1 MARFALSVGQQ
12 ATLAAI
18 CDTILPRL
26 GALQEEE
33 ALSKSQKLPQRS
45 QAELEHLKAYYASCG
60 SDLAVPTAVEAA
72 LAAHVPADVQREISL
87 LLIAMSSGLGMLL
100 LSGVAVPFGEMTAEQ
115 RARCL
120 QGLQSSVLSQKRK
133 AFLSLKS
140 IIGLK
145 AFGSDASNI
154 NPQNHGRRE
163 NSMWAALGY
172 EGPASAEEVAG
183 RGREEFVFPMLNATI
198 SKDTCLTVDVVVVG
212 SGCGGSVVAAEL
224 AQAGRRVLVLEKG
237 RYLQRK
243 EMTSQEGDAF
253 DQMYERGGLVTTD
266 DTGVGVLAG
275 ATFGGGSTINW
286 ACSLRTPDPVKE
298 EWASQHGLK
307 AFEDGTFDASLD
319 AVCSRLSVKKE
330 GVTHNENNKVLIDGC
345 KKLGYEIDVAPQNM
359 ADVGP
364 FPGGGFISCGDRY
377 GNKQSTP
384 ETYLKD
390 AATAPVAAKFADRC
404 QVETVLHQG
413 GAAKGI
419 RARIVG
425 ADGVT
430 EHILTVTA
438 PTVVV
443 SCGSLNSP
451 ALLLRSRLPDPYR
464 QIGKNLRL
472 HPVTG
477 IVGIMPKEVNLWRG
491 APMTAVSNECAAGR
505 GDNYGA
511 KLECPIAHPGIFSSI
526 VPWKDGAAFK
536 EVMLDYRRTAAII
549 VLTRDKGSGEVT
561 IDRTG
566 MARLSYKLADHDRQ
580 SLLEGAE
587 KALRIL
593 EAAGAEKIG
602 VGQLNEPVLLPPLS
616 EAKARAAR
624 LEKLI
629 EEVRHIGFPLYK
641 VPLFSAHQMGTCRM
655 GTDPRNSVVKP
666 TCETWACSGLYVV
679 DASTFPTSS
688 GANPMI
694 TTLGIAHMAAQRL
707 KKLSSTS
714 SSRL

>member
-1 MARFALSVGQQ
+1 MAPFAFSSGQQ
-12 ATLAAI
+12 VTLAAI

-26 GALQEEE
+26 GDLQQAEV
-33 ALSKSQKLPQRS
+33 LQRS
-45 QAELEHLKAYYASCG
+45 DANAEHLKAYCATSG
-60 SDLAVPTAVEAA
+60 SDLAVPRAVEAA
-72 LAAHVPADVQREISL
+72 VASHLPADVQREISL
-87 LLIAMSSGLGMLL
+87 LLTAMSSRLGMLL
-100 LSGVAVPFGEMTAEQ
+100 LSGMAVPFGGMTAQQ
-115 RARCL
+115 RERCL
-120 QGLQSSVLSQKRK
+120 QGLQNSALGPKRK

-140 IIGLK
+140 LIGVK
-145 AFGSDASNI
+145 VFGNNTSTI
-154 NPQNHGRRE
+154 NPQNHGTRD

-172 EGPASAEEVAG
+172 EGPASTEEAATAAAAA
-183 RGREEFVFPMLNATI
+183 GREEFVFSMLNA
-198 SKDTCLTVDVVVVG
+198 SVAEDMSLTVDAVVVG

-237 RYLQRK
+237 RYFQRRD
-243 EMTSQEGDAF
+243 MTSQEGDAF
-253 DQMYERGGLVTTD
+253 EHMYERGGLVTTD
-266 DTGVGVLAG
+266 DTGLGVLAG

-286 ACSLRTPDPVKE
+286 ACSLRTPDHVKN

-307 AFEDGTFDASLD
+307 TFKDGTFDASLD
-319 AVCSRLSVKKE
+319 AVCSRLGVKTD
-330 GVTHNENNKVLIDGC
+330 GVTHNGSNQVLIEGC
-345 KKLGYEIDVAPQNM
+345 KKLGYHIDVAPQNM

-364 FPGGGFISCGDRY
+364 FPAGGFIACGDRY

-390 AATAPVAAKFADRC
+390 AATALVPAKFADRC
-404 QVETVLHQG
+404 YVERVLHQG
-413 GAAKGI
+413 GAAKGV

-430 EHILTVTA
+430 EHILTVSA
-438 PTVVV
+438 PMVVI

-451 ALLLRSRLPDPYR
+451 ALLLRSRLPDRSR

-477 IVGIMPKEVNLWRG
+477 VLGIMPKEVNIWRG
-491 APMTAVSNECAAGR
+491 APMTAVSNQCAAGT

-511 KLECPIAHPGIFSSI
+511 KLECPNSHPGIFSSI

-536 EVMLDYRRTAAII
+536 DVMLDFKKAAAII

-561 IDRTG
+561 IDRSG
-566 MARLSYKLADHDRQ
+566 MARLSYKVSDHDLK
-580 SLLEGAE
+580 SLLEGSE

-602 VGQLNEPVLLPPLS
+602 VGQLNEPVLLPPQS
-616 EAKARAAR
+616 DPKGRAEV

-629 EEVRHIGFPLYK
+629 GEVRRIGFPLFK
-641 VPLFSAHQMGTCRM
+641 MSLFSAHQMGTCRM
-655 GTDPRNSVVKP
+655 GIDPSSSVVKP

-694 TTLGIAHMAAQRL
+694 TTLSIAHMVAQQL
-707 KKLSSTS
+707 KKLNATPL
-714 SSRL
+714 SRL